1 MKLKVVR
8 FVIYKMKTENIYT
21 VSQLRINPKL
31 IPKES
36 GIYIWTFSP
45 NINTENEKSFLRSIE
60 MLTSKEFFLEH
71 SGNISY
77 NKMAIKRVSFPEKT
91 LFRLSSSKNKT
102 FNQYTENS
110 DFRVLFSNEISR
122 ICLNNVIL
130 YIGKA
135 DNLRTRLTNHIEG
148 NKSNL
153 LEKLSKANFLEDE
166 LRIKIIKDEEN
177 SLFQEF
183 PGVNLIIEET
193 LQRMVLPGFVERFG

>member
-1 MKLKVVR
+1 
-8 FVIYKMKTENIYT
+8 MKTENIYT